1 LHFKVN
7 GKPTPSPEAFVKAIE
22 DIPDRQYFPVHWYD
36 MREFRNMDAFQ
47 HSDGMG
53 LLNPFDLFKI
63 EKRRFEGLN
72 TCLYI

>member
-1 LHFKVN
+1 MSIDVFKNKHVGRSHFKVN

-47 HSDGMG
+47 HFRWDG
-53 LLNPFDLFKI
+53 PFDL
-63 EKRRFEGLN
+63 
-72 TCLYI
+72 